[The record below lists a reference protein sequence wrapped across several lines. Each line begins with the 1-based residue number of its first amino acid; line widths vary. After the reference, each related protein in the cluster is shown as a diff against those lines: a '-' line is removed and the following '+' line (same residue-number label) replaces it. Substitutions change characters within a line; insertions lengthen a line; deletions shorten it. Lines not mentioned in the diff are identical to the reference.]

1 MEAPIPSGPI
11 HCDEALTEVF
21 GLLGKRW
28 SGMVVGVLLERPAR
42 FGEISRAIPGIT
54 EGMLS
59 SRLSEL
65 QGIGLVER
73 EVLAGPPIAS
83 VYRLTVRGEALRPA
97 LAALG
102 DWAHKHLMRTP

>member
-1 MEAPIPSGPI
+1 MQAPIPAGPI
-11 HCDEALTEVF
+11 HCDEALTGVF
-21 GLLGKRW
+21 SVLGKRW

-42 FGEISRAIPGIT
+42 FCEVGRAIPGIT

-65 QGIGLVER
+65 QKIGLVER

-83 VYRLTVRGEALRPA
+83 VYRLTDRGEALRPA

-102 DWAHKHLMRTP
+102 EWAHKHLMPNL